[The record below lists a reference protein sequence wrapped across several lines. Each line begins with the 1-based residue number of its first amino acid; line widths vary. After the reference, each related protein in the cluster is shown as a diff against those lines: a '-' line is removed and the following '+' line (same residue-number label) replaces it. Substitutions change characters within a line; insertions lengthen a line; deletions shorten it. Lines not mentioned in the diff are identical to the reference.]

1 MFRAGMGGAEEVWG
15 HFYSADTDRDL
26 ALTGEEWSNHT
37 NTSSQGT
44 RSARMRCATHQ

>member
-26 ALTGEEWSNHT
+26 ALTSEEWSSHT

-44 RSARMRCATHQ
+44 RSARMRCASFQ